1 MRQVRQQIRLG
12 EIGLDPGLAPLDA
25 ASQPHVPRAAGV
37 QRGNDLVRTQR
48 RPVMELDPGAKAEDP
63 ALRRGVML
71 PREGQ
76 CGLRAAVFV
85 EPHESFKYKRL
96 QFVFRRGFGGIRG
109 PLGRIEPPNV
119 RLHFDSQRA
128 AVTRP
133 RRGLGSMITELK
145 G

>member
-1 MRQVRQQIRLG
+1 MAAQSIENAMACRTRGSSTAGRPRSKTSAIVSLAADDQTFIPRCSTVRTSAG
-12 EIGLDPGLAPLDA
+12 EISINSAFPRR
-25 ASQPHVPRAAGV
+25 SQPRAAGV

-96 QFVFRRGFGGIRG
+96 QFVFRRGFGG
-109 PLGRIEPPNV
+109 
-119 RLHFDSQRA
+119 
-128 AVTRP
+128 
-133 RRGLGSMITELK
+133 
-145 G
+145 